1 MCNNN
6 FRLLLF
12 RDMID
17 KLLIN
22 KNNDE
27 IENDIKKFIEK
38 EEDFKSFFKY
48 FENSSYEELI
58 NKCTYLSSYGRNK
71 LLILSDDLFNSIIK
85 YINFCFDVR
94 ENEKYST
101 LFFINQNDFVDEKI
115 NFEEKINFLARV
127 NFKNI
132 ETVFV
137 YDNILSYELFFINE
151 VKNKPVIF
159 FYITENNFVENMNN
173 TLFLEFLGKI
183 KIKNLILLNLFNQF
197 LKHKKNIEYDIKH
210 VFKENIKLLNEM
222 NIKHILLFENKI
234 IDIFYPLMIDSK
246 PGLFDNF
253 SFPVLKSDLET
264 KEYKLLCLLKEL
276 TEDKNR
282 FKNTLFFLK
291 YFFDTEIF
299 KIILRELRLCNK
311 EYSLDRKDILNL
323 FSISNIIFDS
333 KD

>member
-6 FRLLLF
+6 FKLLLF
-12 RDMID
+12 RNMID

-38 EEDFKSFFKY
+38 EEDFKSFFKH
-48 FENSSYEELI
+48 FENFSYEELI

-71 LLILSDDLFNSIIK
+71 LLILSDDLFDSITK

-115 NFEEKINFLARV
+115 NFEEKINSLFRV

-132 ETVFV
+132 ETIFV

-222 NIKHILLFENKI
+222 NIKHVLLFENKI

-246 PGLFDNF
+246 PSLFDNF
-253 SFPVLKSDLET
+253 SFPALKPDLET
-264 KEYKLLCLLKEL
+264 REYKLLYLLKEL
-276 TEDKNR
+276 TGDKNR

-291 YFFDTEIF
+291 CFFDTEIF
-299 KIILRELRLCNK
+299 KIILRELRLCGK

-323 FSISNIIFDS
+323 FSISNIILDS